1 MLPAEAVWAGAVS
14 YTHLDVYKRQVM
26 EADFDR
32 LGGHQGYVCGSPAM
46 VESALKSM
54 MGRRLFPRDIFHEDF
69 FNASDKAAGVGSPLI
84 KR

>member
-1 MLPAEAVWAGAVS
+1 
-14 YTHLDVYKRQVM
+14 
-26 EADFDR
+26 
-32 LGGHQGYVCGSPAM
+32 M
-46 VESALKSM
+46 VESALRSM